1 MRLVRVWLLLL
12 LLAPVGSPVAVAADP
27 DTLTIETADAHVG
40 TFTIELARTDTERE
54 IGLMNRA
61 SMPADHGM
69 LFDFGADQPVN
80 MWMKD
85 TLIPL
90 DMLFI
95 DRAGRIAGIAERAVP
110 MSEAIIASPG
120 KVRAVLEVN
129 GGTAERLHIAVG
141 DRVRY
146 AIFAP

>member
-1 MRLVRVWLLLL
+1 MRRRFLALLLIAFAPW
-12 LLAPVGSPVAVAADP
+12 LAQAADAP
-27 DTLTIETADAHVG
+27 LAIRTADGHVRD
-40 TFTIELARTDTERE
+40 FTVEVASSEEQRE
-54 IGLMNRA
+54 TGLMDRP
-61 SMPADHGM
+61 SMPLDHGM
-69 LFDFGADQPVN
+69 LFDFGADRAVA

-95 DRAGRIAGIAERAVP
+95 DRTGRVAGIAARTVP

-120 KVRAVLEVN
+120 PVRAVLEIN

-141 DRVRY
+141 DRVEHP
-146 AIFAP
+146 FFTP